1 MLGHFNSIIAMA
13 ANAAKQTKLPMAATD
28 SPNLTN
34 DENGPKKTTFQSSKA
49 TSVATNCAPRTN
61 LPDLK
66 WLGLYYVIYIDLVP
80 HDFLSQLVCTGF
92 ITVGMLLFGIVVK
105 LAAKYL
111 VFKQQKVLINALH
124 TARKMGPMEALNEI
138 ESIEIDYTKCI
149 ISLIAMAVH
158 FVIGIFVLVTVEG
171 MEIEDAVYCASTTM
185 TTVGF
190 GDESFSSEFGRM
202 FGVLWIFTGTS
213 CLGQLFLYVAEVY
226 TDIEAKKLVKWV
238 IASNIIDK
246 TDFEAADNL
255 EKGKVHGAADFILYK
270 LKEMRKIKKED
281 ISCAM
286 KDVGVDDRSVFDVIP
301 AQSSE
306 KK

>member
-34 DENGPKKTTFQSSKA
+34 DKNGPKKTTFQSCKA
-49 TSVATNCAPRTN
+49 TSVATNCDPRTN

-80 HDFLSQLVCTGF
+80 HDFLSQVVCTGF

-158 FVIGIFVLVTVEG
+158 FVIGVSVLVNVEG
-171 MEIEDAVYCASTTM
+171 MEIEDAVYCACTTM

-246 TDFEAADNL
+246 KDFEAADNL

-270 LKEMRKIKKED
+270 LKEVRKIKQED

-286 KDVGVDDRSVFDVIP
+286 KDAGVDDRSVFDVIP

>member
-34 DENGPKKTTFQSSKA
+34 DKNGPKKTTFQSCKA
-49 TSVATNCAPRTN
+49 TSVATNCDPRTN

-66 WLGLYYVIYIDLVP
+66 WLGLYYVIYI
-80 HDFLSQLVCTGF
+80 
-92 ITVGMLLFGIVVK
+92 
-105 LAAKYL
+105 
-111 VFKQQKVLINALH
+111 
-124 TARKMGPMEALNEI
+124 ARKMGPMEALNEI

-158 FVIGIFVLVTVEG
+158 FVIGVSVLVNVEG
-171 MEIEDAVYCASTTM
+171 MEIEDAVYCACTTM

-246 TDFEAADNL
+246 KDFEAADNL

-270 LKEMRKIKKED
+270 LKEVRKIKQED

-286 KDVGVDDRSVFDVIP
+286 KDAGVDDRSVFDVIP